1 MPTSSV
7 TDQLLMRAYDALRS
21 HERGA
26 SLAEGQVM
34 ALEALGL
41 LDGKL
46 GITQDG
52 EELLILGPTFL
63 LSFWRE

>member
-1 MPTSSV
+1 MPTSPV

-21 HERGA
+21 HERGVT
-26 SLAEGQVM
+26 LAEGQVM

-52 EELLILGPTFL
+52 EELLILGPAFL